1 MQWCACGVQRS
12 GCSSHS
18 DYRLSGDCQPEHTT
32 RTRQCAKL
40 FSSNLLEGVFLP
52 KLLLL
57 VGHPHVFGQCYVPLI
72 QNTTWTLDACDAM
85 LIHRSLLLLVKHKG
99 LSFKTKHTTRHLQ
112 SVLWGGAADRVQS
125 VCRVCGKD
133 EMRQRFLYRLNA
145 RACSWRFAFQNKVRQ
160 N

>member
-40 FSSNLLEGVFLP
+40 FSSNLLDGVLLP
-52 KLLLL
+52 KLLL

-85 LIHRSLLLLVKHKG
+85 LINRSLLLLVKHKG
-99 LSFKTKHTTRHLQ
+99 AL
-112 SVLWGGAADRVQS
+112 
-125 VCRVCGKD
+125 
-133 EMRQRFLYRLNA
+133 
-145 RACSWRFAFQNKVRQ
+145 FQNKTHNKTFAECFVGRSRWQ
-160 N
+160 SAISLQSLWQRWDAAALPLQAERSSL